1 MTKAK
6 IIQDIDNYI
15 GLLSRS
21 QYGDYYIGIT
31 NDVERRLFTEHCV
44 DKKNGRWIYCTADS
58 DSIAREVEQHY
69 LDKGMDGGPGGGDN
83 TTKYVYCYKKTS
95 ATQP

>member
-6 IIQDIDNYI
+6 IIQDIDKHI
-15 GLLSRS
+15 GTLTRS
-21 QYGDYYIGIT
+21 QYSNFYIGIT

-44 DKKNGRWIYCTADS
+44 DKERDCWIYRTADS
-58 DSIAREVEQHY
+58 DSIAREVEQYY

-83 TTKYVYCYKKTS
+83 TSKCVYCYKKTS